1 MSENATDPDA
11 ATPAPDLD
19 TVEQQ
24 PTPLPV
30 VDVRVVGPAQ
40 VQRQPNRLGS
50 IDTVFLPTGGTR
62 EQLLSKDLRRA
73 RATLICD
80 EAFNVSRLKA
90 GKLVTWP
97 ANVPLIVEHGD
108 EMWGSGSD
116 ATVGVIAEFYAE

>member
-1 MSENATDPDA
+1 MSDEVNVAQPQ
-11 ATPAPDLD
+11 PDLE

-24 PTPLPV
+24 ATPLPV

-62 EQLLSKDLRRA
+62 EQLLTRDPRRS
-73 RATLICD
+73 RTTLISAD
-80 EAFNVSRLKA
+80 TFDVSRLKA

-97 ANVPLIVEHGD
+97 ANVPLVVEHGD

-116 ATVGVIAEFYAE
+116 VTVGIIAEFYAE